1 MVVSPGNTLLIRQS
15 ELLESRAD
23 LPVWFV
29 DAYAQFRSIVLDEQR
44 LYPCYFGVDGE
55 RDAQNWYT
63 YVETGVGEGQADSE
77 QTTPNPGIGSQVSG
91 AGVEGRASN
100 EQTAPNPRSSLPVP
114 GGSIDRLAETLAQF
128 LGLSAQLPG
137 RLSLLAFFGPPRAN
151 GTLEEYAGQF
161 WQTLALLRQ
170 CDRRPWPAAVP
181 TDPNDPKWEFC
192 FAGEP
197 LFLFG
202 NCSAYRA
209 RRSRNLGDCLVVVFQ
224 SKRVFHGIGGETP
237 AGRAAKNRIR
247 QRLRAYDDI
256 PPHAILGPS
265 DHSSIDKW
273 KQYFLPDDDRPIGD
287 VCPLTTLMAAE
298 QLS

>member
-23 LPVWFV
+23 LPAWFV
-29 DAYAQFRSIVLDEQR
+29 DAYARFRSIVLDEQR

-63 YVETGVGEGQADSE
+63 YVETGVGEGRADSE
-77 QTTPNPGIGSQVSG
+77 QTTPTPNLRSQ
-91 AGVEGRASN
+91 
-100 EQTAPNPRSSLPVP
+100 LPVL
-114 GGSIDRLAETLAQF
+114 GGSIDRLAETLVQF

-137 RLSLLAFFGPPRAN
+137 RLSLLAFFGPPHAN

-170 CDRRPWPAAVP
+170 RDRRPWPAAVP

-202 NCSAYRA
+202 NCPAYRA

-287 VCPLTTLMAAE
+287 VCPLTPLMVAE